1 MRIQLLLDTNE
12 IDYVGLISN
21 SICFSFHFMSNSTKT
36 KRQLFPTGL
45 RHSIC
50 SLDGLLFD
58 SDLHPIEFDCRH
70 LLGFVLDQP
79 QRCTGQGLVG
89 RHDGAHH
96 DDAHVVDQRPIA
108 KNLLRQIH
116 RYLPRN
122 LFRHGLCFT
131 FRYVRPSGLCMTLY
145 ITLIVHVTL
154 SNFIELFS
162 YRGKPTNRT
171 TTTTTKTK
179 HIQ

>member
-12 IDYVGLISN
+12 IDYYVRLISN
-21 SICFSFHFMSNSTKT
+21 SICFSFHSCQIQRT

-45 RHSIC
+45 RHSVC

-131 FRYVRPSGLCMTLY
+131 FRYVRPSSGLCMY
-145 ITLIVHVTL
+145 DLIHHVDRACD
-154 SNFIELFS
+154 SEQF
-162 YRGKPTNRT
+162 
-171 TTTTTKTK
+171 
-179 HIQ
+179 H